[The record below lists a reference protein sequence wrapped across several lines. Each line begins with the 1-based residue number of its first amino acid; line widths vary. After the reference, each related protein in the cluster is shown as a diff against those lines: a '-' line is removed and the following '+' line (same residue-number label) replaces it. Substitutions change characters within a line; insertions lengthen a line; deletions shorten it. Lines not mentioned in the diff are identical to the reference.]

1 MDILK
6 NTNKDKLQK
15 ITLVAVSALTLLAL
29 VLLLV
34 IIMASVDKSMGDN
47 KVDDIVDS
55 LEFESK
61 PITSTQ
67 LVTGSLVLAD
77 SDHPYSTDASLL
89 DLIDFK
95 TYRNNMLRE
104 DGIDPAVTENLPYQP
119 YTGMQLNEEA
129 IVLAHKMLVDA
140 VKAVSQGSITV
151 DGAYGRQE
159 NKGNIKATDFSEF
172 DTGLL
177 VFLADKTSDGTASK
191 YVPLSEDYVKWFQKN
206 AAKYGFSKSFE
217 NGYRYV
223 GTVHAK
229 YMTDKDLSLSQYI
242 EYLKKNTSHDKPL
255 TVKDSDGTSYGIYYV
270 ACKDGDS
277 VNLPVISDGNGENN
291 AVSYEISGT
300 NEGGIIVTVKLN

>member
-15 ITLVAVSALTLLAL
+15 ITLVVVSALTLLAL

-34 IIMASVDKSMGDN
+34 IIMASVDKSMGDK

-89 DLIDFK
+89 DLIGCQF
-95 TYRNNMLRE
+95 YRNEHRTVEQGPYYAYKEHFLTTAAMTAAHNMLTDAE
-104 DGIDPAVTENLPYQP
+104 SAVGKNDLLIRY
-119 YTGMQLNEEA
+119 
-129 IVLAHKMLVDA
+129 
-140 VKAVSQGSITV
+140 
-151 DGAYGRQE
+151 AYGKHDSSHEEYNTAQL
-159 NKGNIKATDFSEF
+159 I
-172 DTGLL
+172 LL
-177 VFLADKTSDGTASK
+177 SNYDDGELHGDYASW
-191 YVPLSEDYVKWFQKN
+191 LDKN
-206 AAKYGFSKSFE
+206 AAKYGFVESFVE

-242 EYLKKNTSHDKPL
+242 EYLKKNTSHDKLL